1 MTSSVRLRV
10 AICGGGIGGL
20 TLALALARYADLQL
34 EIYEGATKFEEIGA
48 GLALWGRSVQALK
61 KLGLEPK
68 LRRISPGSDEKSEMR
83 LRKANVPSGG
93 EVIGKMTL
101 STMIGFHRAQFIALL
116 VDLLAETGRATTHF
130 GKRCVSF
137 VQKDEDKGD
146 GMVTAHFKDGSSV
159 TCDVLIGCDG
169 IKSAVREEL
178 MREHTGHQNKYE
190 IPNNSPGRTFAGTQF
205 SGTVAYRALIMPTDL
220 KKFDENH
227 SALTMRTTYT
237 GKDRHIVTYPVA
249 GGRFIN
255 FVGYCSNPER
265 QEEWASGPWV
275 VDVDQNELLAQYDT
289 FEPEVQ
295 MMLQCISKSS
305 RWAMYEV
312 EPLPFWSKGRVT
324 ILGDAAHAMPPFIG
338 AGGGQGIEDVYVLA
352 RLLGDPSATRESL
365 PSVLRAYEEI
375 RRPRAIKT
383 LLCTRNARRAMEY
396 QEEYEDAEASTI
408 ETALAAATHWLW
420 EENGDIDD
428 DVGEALRIVH
438 ELESDAKKK

>member
-1 MTSSVRLRV
+1 M
-10 AICGGGIGGL
+10 
-20 TLALALARYADLQL
+20 
-34 EIYEGATKFEEIGA
+34 
-48 GLALWGRSVQALK
+48 
-61 KLGLEPK
+61 
-68 LRRISPGSDEKSEMR
+68 M
-83 LRKANVPSGG
+83 
-93 EVIGKMTL
+93 
-101 STMIGFHRAQFIALL
+101 GFHRAQYIALL
-116 VDLLAETGRATTHF
+116 VDMLAETGRATTHF

-137 VQKDEDKGD
+137 VQTDVDTVD

-178 MREHTGHQNKYE
+178 MREQPVQQMNHE
-190 IPNNSPGRTFAGTQF
+190 ISNNGPVRTFAGTRF
-205 SGTVAYRALIMPTDL
+205 TGTVAYRALIMPNDL

-227 SALTMRTTYT
+227 SALTVRKTYT

-255 FVGYCSNPER
+255 LIAYCSGPER

-275 VDVDQNELLAQYDT
+275 VEADQNELLEQYGT

-295 MMLQCISKSS
+295 MMLKCISKSS

-338 AGGGQGIEDVYVLA
+338 AGGGQGIEDVYVLS

-365 PSVLRAYEEI
+365 PSVIRAYEEV

-383 LLCTRNARRAMEY
+383 LLCTRHARRAMEY
-396 QEEYEDAEASTI
+396 QEEYEDAEGSTI
-408 ETALAAATHWLW
+408 ENALAAATHWLW
-420 EENGDIDD
+420 EENGDIED
-428 DVGEALRIVH
+428 DVREALRIVQK
-438 ELESDAKKK
+438 LESDAKK